1 MKKNRLVYY
10 IALAIAVV
18 SALAGEAIA
27 ASLTP
32 AVTATGTVADTCSS
46 AVGGNI
52 TFNIDPSVAG
62 PITPATT
69 DAGNAAPTVK
79 CTKSQAHAVTCTSAH
94 ANKLTIGNDGSTDPI
109 VYTITGCPASI
120 TGQGF
125 GTATKIDFGLS
136 IATADYQ
143 NALSGAHADTIT
155 VTIAY

>member
-1 MKKNRLVYY
+1 MKKIRIY
-10 IALAIAVV
+10 IAAVIV
-18 SALAGEAIA
+18 ALIVTAGGASA

-46 AVGGNI
+46 AVGGSI
-52 TFNIDPSVAG
+52 TFNIDPSGAG

-109 VYTITGCPASI
+109 AYTITGCPVSI
-120 TGQGF
+120 AGQGF
-125 GTATKIDFGLS
+125 GTATPIDFGLS
-136 IATADYQ
+136 LAAVDYQ
-143 NALSGAHADTIT
+143 DALAGDHTDTIT
-155 VTIAY
+155 VTVTY

>member
-1 MKKNRLVYY
+1 MMKILIVY
-10 IALAIAVV
+10 IAVAVAVV
-18 SALAGEAIA
+18 NALAGEASA

-52 TFNIDPSVAG
+52 TFNIDPSAAG

-69 DAGNAAPTVK
+69 DGGNAAPTVK
-79 CTKSQAHAVTCTSAH
+79 CTKSQAHAVTCTSGH

-109 VYTITGCPASI
+109 AYTITGCPASI

-125 GTATKIDFGLS
+125 GTATPINFGLS
-136 IATADYQ
+136 IATVDYQ
-143 NALSGAHADTIT
+143 NALAGAHTDTIM
-155 VTIAY
+155 VTITY